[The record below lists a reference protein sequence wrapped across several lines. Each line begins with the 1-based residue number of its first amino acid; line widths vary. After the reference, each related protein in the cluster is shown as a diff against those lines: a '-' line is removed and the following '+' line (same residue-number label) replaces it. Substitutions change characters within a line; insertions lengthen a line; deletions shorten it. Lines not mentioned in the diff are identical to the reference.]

1 MSPAEQSWT
10 VNAADSERRSLATL
24 REVWSYRDL
33 ALFLV
38 LRDIKLRYRQTFFGV
53 AWVALRPLI
62 AMGLFAVFLGRLGGV
77 PSDGLPYAV
86 FVLAGLTIWLFVAS
100 AVESAS
106 ESLAGNRALI
116 EKVYFPRMLAPISAV
131 LATLVDLAIALVL
144 LCVISVASGVY
155 PSVAIVSLPVWLAA
169 AVAVAVAIGLWLAA
183 LNVLY
188 RDVRYTVSFLLQ
200 AWLFASPVIFPSSIV
215 GSTWRPLLALN
226 PLTGVLDGFR
236 WSMLD
241 APAPPAADLV
251 SLASGVAILLSG
263 WFYFQRAEQSFADRI

>member
-1 MSPAEQSWT
+1 MSPAEQAWT
-10 VNAADSERRSLATL
+10 VNAADSERPSLAAL

-33 ALFLV
+33 ALFLM

-86 FVLAGLTIWLFVAS
+86 FVLAGLTIWLFVS
-100 AVESAS
+100 GAVESAS

-116 EKVYFPRMLAPISAV
+116 EKVYFPRVLAPVSAV
-131 LATLVDLAIALVL
+131 LATLVDLAIALLL
-144 LCVISVASGVY
+144 LCVISVASGVE
-155 PSVAIVSLPVWLAA
+155 PSVAIVLLPVWLAA
-169 AVAVAVAIGLWLAA
+169 AVIVAIAIGLWLAA

-236 WSMLD
+236 WSVLD
-241 APAPPAADLV
+241 APPPPAADLV

>member
-10 VNAADSERRSLATL
+10 VNAAGRKRPSVAAL
-24 REVWSYRDL
+24 REIWSFRDL
-33 ALFLV
+33 ALFLM

-86 FVLAGLTIWLFVAS
+86 FVLAGLTVWLFVS
-100 AVESAS
+100 GAVESAS
-106 ESLAGNRALI
+106 ESLAGNRPLV

-131 LATLVDLAIALVL
+131 LATLVDLAIALL
-144 LCVISVASGVY
+144 LLVVVALASGVG
-155 PSVAIVSLPVWLAA
+155 PSVAILCLPLWLTAA
-169 AVAVAVAIGLWLAA
+169 AVVAIAIGLWLAA

-188 RDVRYTVSFLLQ
+188 RDVRYTISFLLQ
-200 AWLFASPVIFPSSIV
+200 AWLFASPVVFPSSLV
-215 GSTWRPLLALN
+215 ASAWRPLLALN

-241 APAPPAADLV
+241 APPPPAADLV
-251 SLASGVAILLSG
+251 SIASGAAILLSG
-263 WFYFQRAEQSFADRI
+263 WFFFQRAEQSFADRI